1 MKKALKYFPL
11 VAAALALIAL
21 IVGLAAPAVVYDSVI
36 GENVSYSGWKCTFGY
51 AEKYSTVLGSGE
63 VEVLSFSFWNLL
75 TYILLLVGIV
85 AAVLA
90 FLKPDMALLGYVAA
104 ACFVGATVLFFC
116 ACPSTAFAGIKDT
129 EIADLLSLGAG
140 AIVGAILSIL
150 AVLAAAASPVL
161 TLLNKKKIIKLK

>member
-1 MKKALKYFPL
+1 M
-11 VAAALALIAL
+11 IAL

-36 GENVSYSGWKCTFGY
+36 GENVSYSGWKCTFGCT
-51 AEKYSTVLGSGE
+51 EKFMLGGGE
-63 VEVLSFSFWNLL
+63 VEVLSFSFLNLL

-90 FLKPDMALLGYVAA
+90 FLKPDMALLGYVGA